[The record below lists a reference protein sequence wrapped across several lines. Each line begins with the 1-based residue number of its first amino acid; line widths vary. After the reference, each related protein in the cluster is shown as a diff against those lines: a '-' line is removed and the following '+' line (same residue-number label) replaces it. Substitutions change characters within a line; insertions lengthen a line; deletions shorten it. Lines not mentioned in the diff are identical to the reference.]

1 MKCKNV
7 HDTKMWL
14 TSSFLDT
21 GDQVCNKRRLI
32 IDYNKFTQ
40 DYIMTMNWPYTTVL
54 ISIKKHLARSH
65 VGFLIVRI
73 IIHLLGKEMEV
84 KIDELITMHFWKAF
98 AINKQIYA
106 SSGVAKRNISLGS
119 ISIVA
124 LHPLFKKWLYYLV
137 YLPISMNLDFCLL

>member
-1 MKCKNV
+1 
-7 HDTKMWL
+7 
-14 TSSFLDT
+14 
-21 GDQVCNKRRLI
+21 
-32 IDYNKFTQ
+32 
-40 DYIMTMNWPYTTVL
+40 
-54 ISIKKHLARSH
+54 
-65 VGFLIVRI
+65 
-73 IIHLLGKEMEV
+73 MEV

-137 YLPISMNLDFCLL
+137 LYNYLPISMNLAFCLLQENIREKIDSFYQPRNASFN